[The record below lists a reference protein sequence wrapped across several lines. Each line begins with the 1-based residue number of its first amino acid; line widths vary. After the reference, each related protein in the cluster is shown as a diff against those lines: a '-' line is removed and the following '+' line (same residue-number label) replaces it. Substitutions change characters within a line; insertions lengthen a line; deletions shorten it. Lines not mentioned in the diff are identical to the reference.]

1 MSNTTAGGKKV
12 AETNL
17 AKDPDYYKKLGALGG
32 STVTKNTK
40 LKGFGTNRE
49 LAKEAGRIGG
59 QRSKRKRA
67 SDYL

>member
-32 STVTKNTK
+32 RAKVP
-40 LKGFGTNRE
+40 KGFACMTPEKRRKAG
-49 LAKEAGRIGG
+49 AAAGRISRRNKNVG
-59 QRSKRKRA
+59 
-67 SDYL
+67 